1 VGWWVGGWIYI
12 LAGSMDSRCKQ
23 MEQHQHKVI
32 DKNGNLQME
41 IRPFPQSIVQEKAV
55 EARYLELKA
64 LKGEGQ

>member
-1 VGWWVGGWIYI
+1 
-12 LAGSMDSRCKQ
+12 